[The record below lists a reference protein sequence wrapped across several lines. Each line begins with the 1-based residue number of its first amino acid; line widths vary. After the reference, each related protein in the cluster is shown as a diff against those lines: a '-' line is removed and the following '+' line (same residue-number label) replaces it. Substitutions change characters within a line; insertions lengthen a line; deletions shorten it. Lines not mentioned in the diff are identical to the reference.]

1 MHIKWNALAQTAGFS
16 FGITV
21 AVVSVFALGIL
32 ALSRREAAV
41 AAQHSAAG
49 TGAPAA
55 GGGRLALAGA
65 YACFAVCGA
74 AVLYG
79 LSLIAGH

>member
-1 MHIKWNALAQTAGFS
+1 MHIKWNALAQTAGVS
-16 FGITV
+16 FGVTV
-21 AVVSVFALGIL
+21 AVVAVFALGIL

-41 AAQHSAAG
+41 SAAREGEG
-49 TGAPAA
+49 TGAA

-65 YACFAVCGA
+65 YVCFALCGG

-79 LSLIAGH
+79 LSLIAGK

>member
-1 MHIKWNALAQTAGFS
+1 MHIKWNALAQTAGLS

-21 AVVSVFALGIL
+21 AVVAVFALGIL

-41 AAQHSAAG
+41 SAAG
-49 TGAPAA
+49 TGEGAA
-55 GGGRLALAGA
+55 GAAGGRLALAGA
-65 YACFAVCGA
+65 YVCFALCGGV
-74 AVLYG
+74 VLYG

>member
-1 MHIKWNALAQTAGFS
+1 MHIKWNALAQTAGVS

-21 AVVSVFALGIL
+21 GVVAVFALGIL
-32 ALSRREAAV
+32 ALSRREAALSAREGE
-41 AAQHSAAG
+41 AAQA
-49 TGAPAA
+49 AA
-55 GGGRLALAGA
+55 GGGKLALAGA